1 MATGKSGSFE
11 LSGTKGITV
20 KVTWSETYDVATNT
34 SVVSIDSLQVKSSQ
48 YTAEYWINGPI
59 KVDGSAVITFSSVM
73 GTHVAHVKYKNT
85 YYSTVSKNNTPA
97 PWKSG
102 SITHNSD
109 GTKSVM
115 IELSISG
122 ATTNGQN
129 GSGWTVKAS
138 QTIELTDIPRTSAIT
153 SAADIELG
161 NACNVKW
168 TPATASFRY
177 KLKFSLGNWSY
188 TTGVI
193 HPNSTSAYTYTGYT
207 IPLDVAYQLPN
218 AYVGDMSAILYT
230 YSDSA
235 GTALIGSESKTFKV
249 TVPSSV
255 KPKVTVTA
263 SPVHSLPA
271 AFNGLYV
278 QGLSKVKATMVAE
291 TYYGATMQYYDV
303 TIEGVLYDIA
313 DDYTS
318 GYITGKGEV
327 WINGHAVD
335 SRSYGGYGS
344 IPINVLPYT
353 SPTLQNVTAERCTAD
368 GKPNVSGTCLRIKA
382 KRVYS
387 PCVASNSQKNFC
399 DIRYRYR
406 AAKESFWSDWAVVLA
421 GSNTASDEI
430 TSGALLNGA
439 LLVSDS
445 YVVEVQV
452 IDTIGYTASVT
463 IVVPTDKVYWHRD
476 GANNALGLGKYAE
489 APDTLD
495 MDWNIKTKKNI
506 DAEGNCTIG
515 GTMSAAAIDAD
526 GDIIAEGTVY
536 AAAVDADG
544 DIDVGG
550 TVNAAAVVT
559 VGNVNVGG
567 TLTADLGRLGY
578 YRNLDFNTLTSKTGY
593 YVDSSAP
600 GGVGSTNYPVN
611 VTGMLEVVGYG
622 GSFAYQTYRTYDGS
636 VYFRSYYKSTGW
648 TAWKQVKFV

>member
-11 LSGTKGITV
+11 LTGTKGFTL
-20 KVTWSETYDVATNT
+20 KVTWSETYDIATNT
-34 SVVSIDSLQVKSSQ
+34 SVVSIDSLQVKSSK
-48 YTAEYWINGPI
+48 YTSDYWPNGPI
-59 KVDGSAVITFSSVM
+59 KVNDTAVVTFSSVM
-73 GTHVAHVKYKNT
+73 GSHWANVKYLNT
-85 YYSTVSKNNTPA
+85 YATVLAKGSYPAA
-97 PWKSG
+97 PWVSSAISHNNDGSKSVTIAVDVGGYTTSG
-102 SITHNSD
+102 SD
-109 GTKSVM
+109 GH
-115 IELSISG
+115 
-122 ATTNGQN
+122 
-129 GSGWTVKAS
+129 GWKVTGS
-138 QTIELTDIPRTSAIT
+138 QTIVLTTIPRTSAIT
-153 SAADIELG
+153 TAADVTLG
-161 NACNVKW
+161 NACSVKW
-168 TPATASFRY
+168 TPASASFRY
-177 KLKFSLGNWSY
+177 KLKFSLGSWSY

-193 HPNSTSAYTYTGYT
+193 HPNITSTYTYTGYT
-207 IPLDVAYQLPN
+207 IPMDVAYQIPN
-218 AYVGDMSAILYT
+218 AYWGDMTATLYT

-235 GTALIGSESKTFKV
+235 GTVLIGSESKTFQI
-249 TVPSSV
+249 TVPSSA
-255 KPKVTVTA
+255 KPTVTVTA

-303 TIEGVLYDIA
+303 TIEGVLYDLA

-353 SPTLQNVTAERCTAD
+353 SPTLQNVSAERCAANGTPSA
-368 GKPNVSGTCLRIKA
+368 SGTSLRIKA

-406 AAKESFWSDWAVVLA
+406 AANESYWSDWAVVLA

-430 TSGALLNGA
+430 TTGGLLNGA
-439 LLVSDS
+439 LLVSNS

-489 APDTLD
+489 VPDTLD
-495 MDWNIKTKKNI
+495 MDWNIRTNKSI
-506 DAEGNCTIG
+506 EAEGDCTIG
-515 GTMSAAAIDAD
+515 GTMSAASMEAT
-526 GDIIAEGTVY
+526 GDV
-536 AAAVDADG
+536 
-544 DIDVGG
+544 DVGG
-550 TVNAAAVVT
+550 TVNAAAVET
-559 VGNVNVGG
+559 VGNIKVGG
-567 TLTADLGRLGY
+567 TLNAADIGRLGY
-578 YRNLDFNTLTSKTGY
+578 YRNLDFNALTSKTGY

-600 GGVGSTNYPVN
+600 SGVGSTNYPVN
-611 VTGMLEVVGYG
+611 TTGMLEVIAYG
-622 GSFAYQTYRTYDGS
+622 GSFAYQTYRTYDG
-636 VYFRSYYKSTGW
+636 YIYTRSYYKSTGW
-648 TAWKQVKFV
+648 TAWKKVTLT